1 MPQGINGFHKM
12 LVVTCELTN
21 FCLAFPMKDEQ
32 AATIAEF
39 LFQRVF
45 SLFGPPQTLI
55 VDEGAALTGL
65 VITILCDRFNISL
78 KTISPCNH
86 GSSKTEERI
95 KQLQRILTTTMR
107 EKGRNWPEYVTVST
121 FALNTFASP
130 ALDGY
135 SPWELVFARPPPN
148 LLNLDLTPFQSFH
161 TSYRSYAQSLA
172 ERVRVARAIILRARE
187 DSVLR
192 RYDEAHA
199 FQRVPTFN
207 PGDLVGLFAPH
218 VASLQ
223 TNTRKFRQDFVGP
236 LVVVKRYPDDTYVLK
251 RFGTNEL
258 LSKTYPVVRIRSWSE
273 QLPNTTAST
282 EDQVLKAAEEAKVR
296 LATVKK

>member
-1 MPQGINGFHKM
+1 
-12 LVVTCELTN
+12 
-21 FCLAFPMKDEQ
+21 
-32 AATIAEF
+32 
-39 LFQRVF
+39 
-45 SLFGPPQTLI
+45 
-55 VDEGAALTGL
+55 
-65 VITILCDRFNISL
+65 
-78 KTISPCNH
+78 
-86 GSSKTEERI
+86 
-95 KQLQRILTTTMR
+95 
-107 EKGRNWPEYVTVST
+107 
-121 FALNTFASP
+121 
-130 ALDGY
+130 
-135 SPWELVFARPPPN
+135 
-148 LLNLDLTPFQSFH
+148 
-161 TSYRSYAQSLA
+161 
-172 ERVRVARAIILRARE
+172 LRARE

-296 LATVKK
+296 LATVQK